1 MSEPL
6 GPAVTESFPAAV
18 GLHELLTP
26 EKRASAPGASPSQAP
41 APTPAAP
48 PEPEVPAVEFSPKL
62 FLNALRVLD
71 RIASKLLKVEPEAP
85 DTVGELAE
93 AIAPLV
99 QYYGKNHSTVGAL
112 WGNLAVVVLG
122 ITYAKYEKVEARQR
136 AARPTDET
144 PPAEEEESNDNGKG
158 RRER

>member
-26 EKRASAPGASPSQAP
+26 EKRASAPGASPSPAPTAP
-41 APTPAAP
+41 APT

-71 RIASKLLKVEPEAP
+71 RISSKLLKVEPESP
-85 DTVGELAE
+85 EMVGELSE

-99 QYYGKNHSTVGAL
+99 QYYGKSKSTVGAL
-112 WGNLAVVVLG
+112 WGNLVVVLLG
-122 ITYAKYEKVEARQR
+122 FTFAKYEKVEARQR
-136 AARPTDET
+136 AAHPTDDT
-144 PPAEEEESNDNGKG
+144 PPAEEEESNEPRKG
-158 RRER
+158 TGR

>member
-26 EKRASAPGASPSQAP
+26 EKRAAAPGASPSP
-41 APTPAAP
+41 APAAP
-48 PEPEVPAVEFSPKL
+48 PAPEVPAVEFSPKL

-71 RIASKLLKVEPEAP
+71 RIASRMLKVEPEESA
-85 DTVGELAE
+85 TVEELAE

-112 WGNLAVVVLG
+112 WGNLLVVLVG
-122 ITYAKYEKVEARQR
+122 VSYAKYEKLEARNR
-136 AARPTDET
+136 AAGEPEPAPTT
-144 PPAEEEESNDNGKG
+144 PALEEESDNGKG
-158 RRER
+158 GRR

>member
-6 GPAVTESFPAAV
+6 GPPVTESFPAAV

-26 EKRASAPGASPSQAP
+26 EKRASAPGASPSPAP
-41 APTPAAP
+41 ASAPAAP
-48 PEPEVPAVEFSPKL
+48 APEVPAVEFSPKL

-85 DTVGELAE
+85 EMVGELAE

-99 QYYGKNHSTVGAL
+99 QYYGKTHSTVGAL
-112 WGNLAVVVLG
+112 WGNLAVVLLG
-122 ITYAKYEKVEARQR
+122 ISYAKYEKVEARQR
-136 AARPTDET
+136 AARATDET
-144 PPAEEEESNDNGKG
+144 PPAQEEESNDNGKG
-158 RRER
+158 RER